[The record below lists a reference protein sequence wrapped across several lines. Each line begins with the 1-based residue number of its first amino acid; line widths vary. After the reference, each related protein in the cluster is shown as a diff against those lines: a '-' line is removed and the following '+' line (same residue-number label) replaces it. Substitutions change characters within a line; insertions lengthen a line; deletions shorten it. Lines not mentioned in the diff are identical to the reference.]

1 MPRIWGSVSWQT
13 WFLLPYERCRLNTLR
28 CDCVRGREAYR
39 WKGYGRVVSQAVVK
53 LKPPLGSLW
62 DLPLCAVS
70 HDSSVSPSV
79 SRERTSEKRGAPSA
93 ASLENTT
100 GASRGSEV
108 SLPVSSPCRVII
120 GSPLSLFPFVTG
132 ASQCKSMSLQC
143 SSYIMRE
150 RQKRK
155 EAALTHV
162 VYCSVSVLKISLQRD
177 LGHFWKYTHTHI
189 SRLHV
194 WIFSSCLY
202 RSY

>member
-1 MPRIWGSVSWQT
+1 MW
-13 WFLLPYERCRLNTLR
+13 
-28 CDCVRGREAYR
+28 
-39 WKGYGRVVSQAVVK
+39 
-53 LKPPLGSLW
+53 
-62 DLPLCAVS
+62 LC
-70 HDSSVSPSV
+70 
-79 SRERTSEKRGAPSA
+79 SRERSLQVEGLRSCCFSGCSETQASPGLSVRFASMCCFSWLVRISQRESREEPQKNA
-93 ASLENTT
+93 ALHQRPRWKTQHEPL
-100 GASRGSEV
+100 GGSEV
-108 SLPVSSPCRVII
+108 SLPVSSPCRDII

-177 LGHFWKYTHTHI
+177 LGRFWKYTHTHTHI

>member
-1 MPRIWGSVSWQT
+1 MSAVDWIHWDVIVFEG
-13 WFLLPYERCRLNTLR
+13 ER
-28 CDCVRGREAYR
+28 AYR

-143 SSYIMRE
+143 KQLYYA
-150 RQKRK
+150 RK
-155 EAALTHV
+155 TEEEGGSAHTCGVLL
-162 VYCSVSVLKISLQRD
+162 SVSA
-177 LGHFWKYTHTHI
+177 
-189 SRLHV
+189 
-194 WIFSSCLY
+194 
-202 RSY
+202 

>member
-1 MPRIWGSVSWQT
+1 MTRPY
-13 WFLLPYERCRLNTLR
+13 LPAWAERGPQRNAALHQR
-28 CDCVRGREAYR
+28 PR
-39 WKGYGRVVSQAVVK
+39 WKTQQE
-53 LKPPLGSLW
+53 PLG
-62 DLPLCAVS
+62 
-70 HDSSVSPSV
+70 
-79 SRERTSEKRGAPSA
+79 
-93 ASLENTT
+93 
-100 GASRGSEV
+100 GSEV

-177 LGHFWKYTHTHI
+177 LGRFWKYTHTHI
-189 SRLHV
+189 FLDCMYGSFQAACIDHINSYICLHKCEKEVRL
-194 WIFSSCLY
+194 
-202 RSY
+202 